1 MWTERPKIVPDRPF
15 PPPSPNQ
22 IQRLR
27 DRTSIPLSATCG
39 CLNRQQVD
47 DSWMKPPHEIHI
59 SISKTNACFNKNHPV
74 GERKKF
80 GMEHNTIQQQTGR
93 HFLGFQ
99 GESGHHFA
107 IPLHFLDTAL
117 KPFGGLC
124 QSIIFKCTL
133 GIHRQEHRLSS
144 IQMSVKYAKS
154 LVNTR
159 SKHT

>member
-15 PPPSPNQ
+15 PPPSPPQ

-39 CLNRQQVD
+39 CLHPQQVD
-47 DSWMKPPHEIHI
+47 DSWMKLPHGIHI
-59 SISKTNACFNKNHPV
+59 SVVSKKITLS
-74 GERKKF
+74 EREKKF
-80 GMEHNTIQQQTGR
+80 GMEYYLIQLYTGR
-93 HFLGFQ
+93 HFLGFE
-99 GESGHHFA
+99 GESGRHFA

-124 QSIIFKCTL
+124 RSIIFKCTL